1 VGNCLLDGLNSL
13 EEKLP
18 IVGDVLGLRLYV
30 GIELV
35 TNRQTLEPAVAHAS
49 YIINR
54 AKDYG
59 ILLSTE
65 GPLNNLIKLK
75 PPIVFTNENA
85 DNVVHAL
92 DRILTE
98 DYLQI

>member
-1 VGNCLLDGLNSL
+1 M
-13 EEKLP
+13 
-18 IVGDVLGLRLYV
+18 LGLGLYV

-35 TNRQTLEPAVAHAS
+35 TNRETLEPEAAHAS

-54 AKDYG
+54 TKDYG
-59 ILLSTE
+59 ILLSTD
-65 GPLNNLIKLK
+65 GPLNNVIKLK

-85 DNVVHAL
+85 DNVVHVL

-98 DYLQI
+98 D

>member
-1 VGNCLLDGLNSL
+1 M
-13 EEKLP
+13 
-18 IVGDVLGLRLYV
+18 LGLGLFV
-30 GIELV
+30 GIELA
-35 TNRQTLEPAVAHAS
+35 TNRETLELAAAHAS

-54 AKDYG
+54 AKDYR
-59 ILLSTE
+59 ILLSTD
-65 GPLNNLIKLK
+65 GPLNNVIKLK

-85 DNVVHAL
+85 DNVVHVL

>member
-35 TNRQTLEPAVAHAS
+35 TNRQTLEPAAAHAS

>member
-1 VGNCLLDGLNSL
+1 
-13 EEKLP
+13 
-18 IVGDVLGLRLYV
+18 LGLCV
-30 GIELV
+30 GIALV
-35 TNRQTLEPAVAHAS
+35 TNRETIELSAAHAS

-59 ILLSTE
+59 ILLSTD
-65 GPLNNLIKLK
+65 GPLNNVIKLK

-85 DNVVHAL
+85 DSVVHVL

>member
-1 VGNCLLDGLNSL
+1 M
-13 EEKLP
+13 
-18 IVGDVLGLRLYV
+18 LGLGLYV

-35 TNRQTLEPAVAHAS
+35 TNRETLEPEAAHAS

-54 AKDYG
+54 TKDYG
-59 ILLSTE
+59 ILLSTD
-65 GPLNNLIKLK
+65 GPLNNVIKLK

-85 DNVVHAL
+85 DNAVHVL

-98 DYLQI
+98 DFLQI